1 MDKMHINHHISQQFN
16 AELEQIRNRVLQMG
30 GFVEEQLKSTID
42 AFVGFDAEKA
52 EEVIVNDY
60 NVNAMEVSIDEEC
73 TQILARRQPT
83 ASDLRLVMAVI
94 KTIADLERIGD
105 EIKRIARMVK
115 HLDKI
120 GSNQVRTTNIEALG
134 KHVLEMLHKAL
145 DAFARMDP
153 EAGLEIA
160 KEDLKV
166 DEEYESL
173 TRQLITY
180 MMEDPRSI
188 PAVLDITWSARSLER
203 IGDRACNI
211 GEYVIYFVKGKDV
224 RHTSI
229 EKMAEA
235 IDAGN

>member
-16 AELEQIRNRVLQMG
+16 AELEKIRNRVLQMG
-30 GFVEEQLKSTID
+30 GYVEEQLKTTLD
-42 AFVGFDAEKA
+42 AFVEWDAEKA
-52 EEVIVNDY
+52 EQVIVNDY
-60 NVNAMEVSIDEEC
+60 NVNALEVSIDEEC

-115 HLDKI
+115 HLDKLGTKNI
-120 GSNQVRTTNIEALG
+120 RATNIESLG
-134 KHVLEMLHKAL
+134 KHVLDMLRQAL

-153 EAGLEIA
+153 EASIAIA

-166 DEEYESL
+166 DKEYESL
-173 TRQLITY
+173 TRELITY

-224 RHTSI
+224 RHISL
-229 EKMAEA
+229 EKMEQTVEA
-235 IDAGN
+235 KD